1 MSLDSK
7 RNNVWLRLHNSGKKP
22 SPRSARAAVVRVLVR
37 GLLHGS
43 MRSTVGPHH
52 PVPSR
57 EQWGWDPPTLSWIGI
72 KPPQGQHIAL
82 LSCVRFCHPI
92 PSLPSSL
99 CTTPPLL
106 PALCCLQNCPGCMLY
121 PSGHQDM
128 ERGCPQGCSR
138 GEANGSRACSW
149 PSAHITACCSL
160 PVRMLQSEPGRIQ
173 NNLCSSSCGLSGS
186 ACPQL
191 PNSHRPPQTAAPQA

>member
-43 MRSTVGPHH
+43 MRSTVGPHY

-99 CTTPPLL
+99 HNTTTPPSSVLSAELPGVHAVPFRSSGYGTGLPPGLL
-106 PALCCLQNCPGCMLY
+106 P
-121 PSGHQDM
+121 
-128 ERGCPQGCSR
+128 
-138 GEANGSRACSW
+138 W
-149 PSAHITACCSL
+149 
-160 PVRMLQSEPGRIQ
+160 
-173 NNLCSSSCGLSGS
+173 
-186 ACPQL
+186 
-191 PNSHRPPQTAAPQA
+191 

>member
-1 MSLDSK
+1 MVKITQL
-7 RNNVWLRLHNSGKKP
+7 WKKTKP
-22 SPRSARAAVVRVLVR
+22 EERSCCCCAGACQGFAAQQHEEHR
-37 GLLHGS
+37 GS
-43 MRSTVGPHH
+43 AP

-128 ERGCPQGCSR
+128 ERGCPQGCPR

-186 ACPQL
+186 ACPQP